1 MPAPPPVPIRATRAV
16 QKDFVEFK
24 RHSNR
29 APAFLLVA
37 AIILT
42 VLIGYPLFK
51 GAVKLT
57 QGTDTSRPAAVQV
70 GSTGSRQSRLAL
82 RAESQGDNVRLDWDR
97 RAPVLA
103 SATGGMLTIRERN
116 GREKQVVVDGNLLR
130 AGSVLY
136 GPVHGTVLFRLVILG
151 QNGTD
156 LGESVTSYRQ

>member
-1 MPAPPPVPIRATRAV
+1 
-16 QKDFVEFK
+16 
-24 RHSNR
+24 
-29 APAFLLVA
+29 
-37 AIILT
+37 
-42 VLIGYPLFK
+42 
-51 GAVKLT
+51 
-57 QGTDTSRPAAVQV
+57 
-70 GSTGSRQSRLAL
+70 
-82 RAESQGDNVRLDWDR
+82 
-97 RAPVLA
+97 VLA